1 MQAVESPIMTPSTVG
16 GSSPHRRDDI
26 SDDLGAAMLLP
37 RDGRGNIASGGA
49 LHSLLEDHSL
59 ATEHHSIID
68 SQQSLMARGNDAYAV
83 GGTDITARAP
93 AVDGPSDESGGLL
106 LEHFDSWS
114 SEAEDSSHDQDS
126 ISEWIDSTPVRGGGA
141 LVRRYTQQ
149 ELDEYEHELALDASA
164 SGIETLDLVENELR
178 DEKVRE
184 LLAAVGATPAEEQ
197 KRHTELGLQRVEKL
211 KLSHSAVGAEV
222 DGTVLRTGGNDA
234 HSSTQLRAKF
244 AHLLG

>member
-1 MQAVESPIMTPSTVG
+1 
-16 GSSPHRRDDI
+16 
-26 SDDLGAAMLLP
+26 MLLP
-37 RDGRGNIASGGA
+37 RDGRGKIASGGA

-93 AVDGPSDESGGLL
+93 AVDGPSDDSGGLL

-178 DEKVRE
+178 DE
-184 LLAAVGATPAEEQ
+184 
-197 KRHTELGLQRVEKL
+197 
-211 KLSHSAVGAEV
+211 
-222 DGTVLRTGGNDA
+222 
-234 HSSTQLRAKF
+234 
-244 AHLLG
+244 